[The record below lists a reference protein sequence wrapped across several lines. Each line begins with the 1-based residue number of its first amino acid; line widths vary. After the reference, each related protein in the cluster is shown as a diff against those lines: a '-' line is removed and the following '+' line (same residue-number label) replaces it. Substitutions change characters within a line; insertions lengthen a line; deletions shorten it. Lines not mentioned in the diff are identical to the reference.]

1 MKRLL
6 AILTVAIAVM
16 PLVLKAQS
24 TTTNG
29 PKLDLD
35 ETALTYILDDNDD
48 FLRIFSMK
56 RGFFYEDIVIS
67 KYNKLTHVVTEQV
80 VDEDFEGRFV
90 FLTNNNT
97 TVNLVR
103 CITNKKNHT
112 LEFQKASFPVD
123 VKVPKKLVFTTMC
136 YFPVEKTKEKYQTFG
151 AFNAD
156 RSKFAIVSMPYPDRD
171 QSGKPV
177 YVAVFDDAGE
187 LLFGESKVIESY
199 PYFHMDNINVA
210 MDGTVYV
217 TKSAS
222 EFDNSSFMHILT
234 CSEHGIFN
242 YSETFEKDEHF
253 TCKQMVKPNGDLC
266 VIGIKCKE
274 GNPEC
279 KLMTYTA
286 TPDGNVDFVDQDI
299 ALSDDFEGRKYDD
312 GKLAEDKKTL
322 NPHLFD
328 MIQLSNGDFLLVGEM
343 RKRMQIGS
351 FTRTTSNGVTWEYP
365 VFGFLSHNMYYVKVG
380 IDGSLREMNVYQRAT
395 ATSEEGGR
403 WLDSNPVYAFEWDGD
418 AYLVYNDHRGN
429 YKGNG
434 SVHCLFYNRPDQCSV
449 VLSKIE
455 GNGEL
460 SSTII
465 YDAKSKFKDPQ
476 MISQQRNH
484 EYFLKPLHQTD
495 EGIYYVLKHDGE
507 YRLEK
512 ITIE

>member
-1 MKRLL
+1 M
-6 AILTVAIAVM
+6 AVAITVM
-16 PLVLKAQS
+16 PAVLKPQS
-24 TTTNG
+24 TSTNG

-56 RGFFYEDIVIS
+56 RGFYYEDIVIS
-67 KYNKLTHVVTEQV
+67 KYNKRTHGVTEQV

-90 FLTNNNT
+90 FLTNDNT

-123 VKVPKKLVFTTMC
+123 VKVPKKLSFTTMC
-136 YFPVEKTKEKYQTFG
+136 FFSVEKIKEKYQTFG

-177 YVAVFDDAGE
+177 YVAVFDDVGE

-274 GNPEC
+274 GNPEY

-312 GKLAEDKKTL
+312 GELAEDKKTL

-403 WLDSNPVYAFEWDGD
+403 WLDSNPVYAFEYDGE
-418 AYLVYNDHRGN
+418 AYLIYNDI
-429 YKGNG
+429 
-434 SVHCLFYNRPDQCSV
+434 HCLQPDAFVWCRYGRH
-449 VLSKIE
+449 LRRR
-455 GNGEL
+455 
-460 SSTII
+460 
-465 YDAKSKFKDPQ
+465 F
-476 MISQQRNH
+476 R
-484 EYFLKPLHQTD
+484 
-495 EGIYYVLKHDGE
+495 
-507 YRLEK
+507 
-512 ITIE
+512 

>member
-1 MKRLL
+1 MKKLSSFLIVAL
-6 AILTVAIAVM
+6 ALM
-16 PLVLKAQS
+16 PLLSKAQS

-29 PKLDLD
+29 PKLELD

-48 FLRIFSMK
+48 ILRIFSME

-67 KYNKLTHVVTEQV
+67 KYNKRTHVVTEQV

-90 FLTNNNT
+90 FLTNDNT

-103 CITNKKNHT
+103 CILNKKTHK

-136 YFPVEKTKEKYQTFG
+136 YFPAEKIKEKYQTFG

-156 RSKFAIVSMPYPDRD
+156 RSKFAVVTMPYPDRD
-171 QSGKPV
+171 QPRKPV
-177 YVAVFDDAGE
+177 YVAVFDDTGE
-187 LLFGESKVIESY
+187 LLFGESKVVECY
-199 PYFHMDNINVA
+199 PFFHMDNINVA

-217 TKSAS
+217 TKYGS
-222 EFDNSSFMHILT
+222 EYDNSSFMHILT

-242 YSETFEKDEHF
+242 YSETFENDEHF

-266 VIGIKCKE
+266 VVGIKGKK
-274 GNPEC
+274 GDSEC

-299 ALSDDFEGRKYDD
+299 TLSDDFEGKKYDD
-312 GKLAEDKKTL
+312 GNLAEDKQPL
-322 NPHLFD
+322 IPHLFD
-328 MIQLSNGDFLLVGEM
+328 LIQLSNGDFLLVGEM

-351 FTRTTSNGVTWEYP
+351 FTKTASNGVTWEYP
-365 VFGFLSHNMYYVKVG
+365 RFGFLSHNMYYLKVG

-395 ATSEEGGR
+395 VSSEDGGR
-403 WLDSNPVYAFEWDGD
+403 WLDSNPVYAFEYDGD
-418 AYLVYNDHRGN
+418 AYLIYNDNRAN
-429 YKGNG
+429 YKREGMQ
-434 SVHCLFYNRPDQCSV
+434 SLLCNRPDQCSV
-449 VLSKIE
+449 ILSKIE

-465 YDAKSKFKDPQ
+465 YDAKTKFKDPQ
-476 MISQQRNH
+476 MISQQWNH

-495 EGIYYVLKHDGE
+495 DGIYYILKHDGE

-512 ITIE
+512 ITFE